1 MTPLKTLGLAALLKG
16 VSASYDYIGLGYEP
30 KSNVVDRLTIDLDQ
44 QSLSNLVGLQT
55 TEGFADAERVYKD
68 GGNSKS
74 YAVIELDSGL
84 SSAVAQGAPVSAM
97 SVDGDAVTG
106 AMYQD
111 YSAGET
117 NIKIQYD
124 ISDDATNHVKCKI
137 GGLPM
142 AEQVEGGCFQGGGEI
157 TIDNEAYTYNYNVQT
172 DNQNGRTLR
181 GFSTAAKKK
190 MYDCENCPYPE
201 HNAFFEY
208 YGIHDYG
215 DQWVSAALDGTA
227 VSGFNNYNANF
238 NSYGLEGRAEAA
250 KKGSAYVNVHMYVIR
265 EFRDAI
271 DDCKAGKFKDNDDA
285 VLAWDEGVAFYA
297 GSLEGTD
304 GSGSGVMPMA
314 LADKR
319 CQNYK
324 TCGALGN
331 EVSGVAKVN
340 IDLFK
345 LFQSGTAEIS
355 QKKCSD
361 LEKTVATISSKMYI
375 PLIQG
380 TMRYAHSVGTLGEGE
395 KAKSEGATFAFAV
408 LPMIANCDT
417 NAAKTIAAN
426 MGVGASSTSYAD
438 VVNAFESTYSCLGI
452 SQSDVGRLWSVVDN
466 APYAVRDAGPASTFS
481 MIGAAVGAVASTVF
495 AFAMM

>member
-1 MTPLKTLGLAALLKG
+1 
-16 VSASYDYIGLGYEP
+16 
-30 KSNVVDRLTIDLDQ
+30 
-44 QSLSNLVGLQT
+44 
-55 TEGFADAERVYKD
+55 
-68 GGNSKS
+68 
-74 YAVIELDSGL
+74 
-84 SSAVAQGAPVSAM
+84 
-97 SVDGDAVTG
+97 
-106 AMYQD
+106 
-111 YSAGET
+111 
-117 NIKIQYD
+117 
-124 ISDDATNHVKCKI
+124 
-137 GGLPM
+137 
-142 AEQVEGGCFQGGGEI
+142 
-157 TIDNEAYTYNYNVQT
+157 
-172 DNQNGRTLR
+172 
-181 GFSTAAKKK
+181 
-190 MYDCENCPYPE
+190 
-201 HNAFFEY
+201 
-208 YGIHDYG
+208 
-215 DQWVSAALDGTA
+215 
-227 VSGFNNYNANF
+227 
-238 NSYGLEGRAEAA
+238 
-250 KKGSAYVNVHMYVIR
+250 
-265 EFRDAI
+265 
-271 DDCKAGKFKDNDDA
+271 
-285 VLAWDEGVAFYA
+285 
-297 GSLEGTD
+297 
-304 GSGSGVMPMA
+304 MA